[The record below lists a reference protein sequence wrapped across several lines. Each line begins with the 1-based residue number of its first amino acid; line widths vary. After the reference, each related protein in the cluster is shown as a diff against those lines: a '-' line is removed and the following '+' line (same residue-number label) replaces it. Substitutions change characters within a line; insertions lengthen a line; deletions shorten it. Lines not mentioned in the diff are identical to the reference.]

1 MLVKMNIRNKL
12 AFILWGFALA
22 AYAIAGVGLAL
33 FQNLTLERRARQAME
48 PYARFVSVGADT
60 AVAFEDPVRAK
71 EILNTLRV
79 NPQIMSAAIVLDDGR
94 LLAGFGNPSNT
105 ALLSKPDGIHLL
117 GGRAELLQPLTHG
130 ARLRLTMK
138 LEQLREETRRILWLF
153 GAGALVLLAITF
165 GQLAILQRAIIT
177 PITTLAA
184 TAESVRTRADYD
196 QHVPAAGDDE
206 VALLGRS
213 FNAMMETIRV
223 RDRDLRQLARF
234 QHTLVDSA
242 ACGIISCDPC
252 GMVTT
257 FNRAAERL
265 IGYRADEIVGQ
276 QSPTFWH
283 DPEEIAQ
290 RARRLSEELGEPI
303 AAGFEV
309 FTARASRG
317 LSDENEWT
325 FIRKDGTRVPALLS
339 LSALSDEDGRFTG
352 FVGLVYDLSERKL
365 AEKEI
370 RKLNQELE
378 QRVADRTAQL
388 QAANSELEAFA
399 YSVSHDLRAPL
410 RHIDGFMQLLQKKVG
425 DNLDEESQHYMGAI
439 SEAAQK
445 MGRLIDELLSFSR
458 MGRQSISFQQVDL
471 RELVR
476 GIMQELEPD
485 AAGRSIDWHIGD
497 LPIVRGDAAML
508 RIVLTNM
515 ISNAFKFTQ
524 HKQQACIEIG
534 SLPGRSSEAVV
545 FVRDN
550 GAGFDM
556 AYADRLFGVFQ
567 RLHHTD
573 EFEGTGI
580 GLANVRRIIARH
592 GGRTWAQ
599 GEPDQGAAFY
609 FSLPHQLQ
617 RDGAERP

>member
-1 MLVKMNIRNKL
+1 MFAKMSIRNKL
-12 AFILWGFALA
+12 AFILWSFALA

-33 FQNLTLERRARQAME
+33 FQDLTLERRARQAME
-48 PYARFVSVGADT
+48 PYARFVSVGTDT

-71 EILNTLRV
+71 EILDTLRV
-79 NPQIMSAAIVLDDGR
+79 NPQIVGAAIVLDDGR
-94 LLAGFGNPSNT
+94 LLAGFGNQSET
-105 ALLSKPDGIHLL
+105 ALFNKPDGIHLL
-117 GGRAELLQPLTHG
+117 GGMAELLQPLTHG

-138 LEQLREETRRILWLF
+138 LEQFREETHRILWIF
-153 GAGALVLLAITF
+153 GTGALVLLAITF

-184 TAESVRTRADYD
+184 AAESVRTRADYD

-223 RDRDLRQLARF
+223 RDRDLRQLALF
-234 QHTLVDSA
+234 QHTLVDSV
-242 ACGIISCDPC
+242 ACGIISCDP
-252 GMVTT
+252 GGIVTS

-265 IGYRADEIVGQ
+265 LGYKAEEIVGR
-276 QSPTFWH
+276 QSPILWH
-283 DPEEIAQ
+283 DQEEVAQ
-290 RARRLSEELGEPI
+290 RARQLSKELGEPI
-303 AAGFEV
+303 APGFEV
-309 FTARASRG
+309 FAARAGRG
-317 LSDENEWT
+317 LPDENEWT
-325 FIRKDGTRVPALLS
+325 FIRKDGARVPVLLS
-339 LSALSDEDGRFTG
+339 VSALNDESGRFTG

-410 RHIDGFMQLLQKKVG
+410 RHIDGFIELLQKKVG
-425 DNLDEESQHYMGAI
+425 GNLDEESQHYMGTI

-458 MGRQSISFQQVDL
+458 MGRQSISFQKVDL
-471 RELVR
+471 RDLVR
-476 GIMQELEPD
+476 DIMREFEPD
-485 AAGRSIDWHIGD
+485 AAGRNIDWHIGD
-497 LPIVRGDAAML
+497 LPMVRGDATML
-508 RIVLTNM
+508 RIVLTNLM
-515 ISNAFKFTQ
+515 SNAFKFTQ
-524 HKQQACIEIG
+524 HRQLARIEIG
-534 SLPGRSSEAVV
+534 SLPGQSSEAVV

-567 RLHHTD
+567 RLHRAE

-580 GLANVRRIIARH
+580 GLANVRRIITRH
-592 GGRTWAQ
+592 GGRVWAE
-599 GEPDQGAAFY
+599 GKPDQGAAFY
-609 FSLPHQLQ
+609 IALPLTFH
-617 RDGAERP
+617 DHASVI

>member
-1 MLVKMNIRNKL
+1 
-12 AFILWGFALA
+12 
-22 AYAIAGVGLAL
+22 
-33 FQNLTLERRARQAME
+33 
-48 PYARFVSVGADT
+48 
-60 AVAFEDPVRAK
+60 
-71 EILNTLRV
+71 
-79 NPQIMSAAIVLDDGR
+79 
-94 LLAGFGNPSNT
+94 
-105 ALLSKPDGIHLL
+105 
-117 GGRAELLQPLTHG
+117 
-130 ARLRLTMK
+130 
-138 LEQLREETRRILWLF
+138 
-153 GAGALVLLAITF
+153 
-165 GQLAILQRAIIT
+165 
-177 PITTLAA
+177 
-184 TAESVRTRADYD
+184 
-196 QHVPAAGDDE
+196 
-206 VALLGRS
+206 
-213 FNAMMETIRV
+213 
-223 RDRDLRQLARF
+223 
-234 QHTLVDSA
+234 
-242 ACGIISCDPC
+242 
-252 GMVTT
+252 
-257 FNRAAERL
+257 
-265 IGYRADEIVGQ
+265 
-276 QSPTFWH
+276 
-283 DPEEIAQ
+283 
-290 RARRLSEELGEPI
+290 
-303 AAGFEV
+303 
-309 FTARASRG
+309 
-317 LSDENEWT
+317 LSDEN
-325 FIRKDGTRVPALLS
+325 
-339 LSALSDEDGRFTG
+339 GRFTG

-534 SLPGRSSEAVV
+534 SLPGHSSEAVV